1 MAGIT
6 VSEIAEQIR
15 GRDEDLTVVI
25 DRLRNWTK
33 EGLLRPLGEKNPG
46 TGRKRRYPETAI
58 IDAMLLTV
66 LTDQIGMA
74 AVKTTRFKKLFQAA
88 HGFWSRPPRIQ
99 QFAVV
104 SLSPAE
110 TAVGTF
116 RLDGLAAFFESNPDA
131 VHIVINLNHLFE
143 RLNKSH
149 EDRHRG

>member
-6 VSEIAEQIR
+6 VSEIAESIR
-15 GRDEDLTVVI
+15 REDENITAVV

-46 TGRKRRYPETAI
+46 TGRKRHYPETAI

-74 AVKTTRFKKLFQAA
+74 AVKTTRFRKLFAEA
-88 HGFWSRPPRIQ
+88 RRLWSRPPNIQ
-99 QFAVV
+99 QFAVI

-110 TAVGTF
+110 TVVGVSKPEN
-116 RLDGLAAFFESNPDA
+116 LANIFMSDPDA

-143 RLNKSH
+143 RLNRS
-149 EDRHRG
+149 